1 VKPWRYTDDTEMAI
15 GVAEALVK
23 DRRIVAESLCEA
35 WVANCTPGR
44 PYGASRLVL
53 EAMARHE
60 DHRAVAENLFP
71 GGSFGNGAA
80 MRVAPVGLFFRDH
93 PDRAWDEARLSAL
106 PTHVHP
112 LAIEGA
118 QLIAAAVAFAV
129 RQADIDRDAFLADLQ
144 RRSATDAFRARLQ
157 LARQL
162 RSRDELPRLG
172 NHVVAL
178 DSVVT
183 AIACF
188 AFSPDSYPQTVADAV
203 FLGGDTDTIA
213 AMAGAIS
220 GARLGKSAI
229 PPALLEA
236 VEDEKKGRSYLADLA
251 VRLCEASV

>member
-1 VKPWRYTDDTEMAI
+1 
-15 GVAEALVK
+15 
-23 DRRIVAESLCEA
+23 
-35 WVANCTPGR
+35 
-44 PYGASRLVL
+44 
-53 EAMARHE
+53 
-60 DHRAVAENLFP
+60 
-71 GGSFGNGAA
+71 
-80 MRVAPVGLFFRDH
+80 
-93 PDRAWDEARLSAL
+93 
-106 PTHVHP
+106 
-112 LAIEGA
+112 
-118 QLIAAAVAFAV
+118 
-129 RQADIDRDAFLADLQ
+129 
-144 RRSATDAFRARLQ
+144 
-157 LARQL
+157 
-162 RSRDELPRLG
+162 
-172 NHVVAL
+172 VVAL